1 MTYDLAVI
9 GGGAAG
15 LVTAGGAA
23 QLGLRVVLFEAG
35 DMGGECLNTGCV
47 PSKALLAAAH
57 AAHAGSASAP
67 LGVRYAAPDVDWSGV
82 AAHVAG
88 AIAAIAPHDS
98 QERFEGFGIKVVRND
113 ARFVARDTLE
123 AAGRRYRAR
132 RIVVATGS
140 APAVPPIPGLA
151 EAPYLTNETI
161 FGLERRPDH
170 LLILGGG
177 AIGCELAQAH
187 RRLGSRVT
195 LIEADRLL
203 PRDDPEAVRIVADS
217 LRADGVDVVEAV
229 KAVRVERSGGGVRL
243 HLEDGRAVDGSHLLV
258 AAGRAPRVD
267 GYGLD
272 IAGVDHDR
280 RGIKVDSRLR
290 TTNRRIW
297 AVGDCRDGPRF
308 THAAGYD
315 AGIAIR
321 NIVFRL
327 PAKADYRA
335 LPWVTYAD
343 PELAQVGPTESDARE
358 RHGEALR
365 VLRWSFDRND
375 RAHAEGRTTGLA
387 KVMVVGGRPIGATIV
402 GPAAGETIQLWALAI
417 SARMKL
423 SAVAAMIAPYP
434 TYGEMAKAIAGSAF
448 TDSLFSPRV
457 RRLVGLLRRLP

>member
-1 MTYDLAVI
+1 M
-9 GGGAAG
+9 AA
-15 LVTAGGAA
+15 
-23 QLGLRVVLFEAG
+23 
-35 DMGGECLNTGCV
+35 
-47 PSKALLAAAH
+47 
-57 AAHAGSASAP
+57 
-67 LGVRYAAPDVDWSGV
+67 
-82 AAHVAG
+82 
-88 AIAAIAPHDS
+88 
-98 QERFEGFGIKVVRND
+98 
-113 ARFVARDTLE
+113 
-123 AAGRRYRAR
+123 
-132 RIVVATGS
+132 
-140 APAVPPIPGLA
+140 
-151 EAPYLTNETI
+151 
-161 FGLERRPDH
+161 
-170 LLILGGG
+170 
-177 AIGCELAQAH
+177 
-187 RRLGSRVT
+187 
-195 LIEADRLL
+195 
-203 PRDDPEAVRIVADS
+203 
-217 LRADGVDVVEAV
+217 
-229 KAVRVERSGGGVRL
+229 
-243 HLEDGRAVDGSHLLV
+243 
-258 AAGRAPRVD
+258 VD